1 MLGKILIKTLLLL
14 TLLFAAAQAGTL
26 LHDDLLLGDS
36 LPAGVVNTAL
46 AHFGLSHLGGDY
58 GLGNATPVEIVRRGN
73 RREVRIFRSP
83 EITFLHRR
91 NANMQVLLGDLR
103 GIYIWVETP
112 PVQGSWDLAIDRL
125 EMDGTR
131 THIYSAELNPGVRY
145 FVNVLP
151 HTRVDCRIS
160 TKTTAI
166 KYNRRFILTVSPLDS
181 WARWPEFLP
190 VPYRTIF

>member
-1 MLGKILIKTLLLL
+1 MLAKILIRT
-14 TLLFAAAQAGTL
+14 F
-26 LHDDLLLGDS
+26 LLLGDS

-58 GLGNATPVEIVRRGN
+58 GQGNATPVEIVGQGA

-83 EITFLHRR
+83 EISFLRRR
-91 NANMQVLLGDLR
+91 NAHMQVLLGDLR
-103 GIYIWVETP
+103 GIYVWLETP
-112 PVQGSWDLAIDRL
+112 PVQGDWHLGIYL
-125 EMDGTR
+125 LYLDGTR
-131 THIYSAELNPGVRY
+131 KQIYSAQLNPGVRY
-145 FVNVLP
+145 YVDVLP

-166 KYNRRFILTVSPLDS
+166 KYNRRFILTVSPLDG

-190 VPYRTIF
+190 VPHRTLF